1 MRKRAT
7 LKDVAELSGVS
18 TTTVSHVVNGT
29 RFVDPTT
36 AARVQSA
43 ISELNYVNNHWAKML
58 KSDRSNIIG
67 LCITNYENP
76 YERHITFY
84 AQKIVQE
91 CGYQLHIS
99 VFQDNMEDNYK
110 SIQNLLSLRVD
121 GVIAP
126 LTPIFLNPQLL
137 NLCEKLGAPIVCA
150 PATLDWDCIDTVD
163 TNHEEV
169 AYETIRLMTQKHR
182 RIGFISGV
190 PEFSTSIDRLNGYKR
205 ALEEAG
211 IPYNEDYVACG
222 NSSIQ
227 GGYEAA
233 KQLLQTD
240 VTAIFAANNSMM
252 HGTIQAINET
262 DVSIYDRIAL
272 VGFDDEDWYP
282 LMRPS
287 ITAIRQPLEEI
298 IRKSVELLLDKIE
311 HPDRPSKHITIPS
324 ELIRRESF

>member
-7 LKDVAELSGVS
+7 LKDVSELAGVS
-18 TTTVSHVVNGT
+18 TTTVSHVINGT
-29 RFVDPTT
+29 RFVDPAT

-43 ISELNYVNNHWAKML
+43 VSELNYVNNHWAKML
-58 KSDRSNIIG
+58 KSDRSDIIS
-67 LCITNYENP
+67 LFITNYENP

-84 AQKIVQE
+84 AQQIVQE
-91 CGYQLHIS
+91 YGYQLHIS
-99 VFQDNMEDNYK
+99 VLRDNPEDNYK
-110 SIQNLLSLRVD
+110 SFQNLMSLRVA
-121 GVIAP
+121 GVITP
-126 LTPIFLNPQLL
+126 LSPIFQLPQMQ
-137 NLCEKLGAPIVCA
+137 NLCEKLGVPVVCA
-150 PATLDWDCIDTVD
+150 PAALDWDCIDTVD
-163 TNHEEV
+163 TNHEE
-169 AYETIRLMTQKHR
+169 ATCEAIRLMAQKHR
-182 RIGFISGV
+182 RIGFISGY
-190 PEFSTSIDRLNGYKR
+190 PEYSTSVDRLQGYRR
-205 ALEEAG
+205 ALKEAG
-211 IPYNEDYVACG
+211 IAYDEDCVVCG
-222 NSSIQ
+222 HSSIR

-233 KQLLQTD
+233 KQLLKRD

-287 ITAIRQPLEEI
+287 ITAIRQPLKEI

-311 HPDRPSKHITIPS
+311 HPDRPGRHITIPS